1 MPGVLR
7 KLRLVLLTLVVAGA
21 FTACVPAPTPA
32 VTVVQTTIATVTA
45 TPTPTATPS
54 PTPTPE
60 PVPEVTAPP
69 APPAP
74 PVPPNAMGGQ
84 TDGGNTSTTPLV
96 SDGGP
101 QPFAVGTATTIN
113 DYEYSYTVAP
123 GDQVL
128 AIASRF
134 NLQTDDVVRVNFRCS
149 DPLEV
154 QPGDV
159 LDIRWPI
166 DSEAVGSGCVKGVTG

>member
-1 MPGVLR
+1 MPGVSR
-7 KLRLVLLTLVVAGA
+7 KLRLVLLTLGVAGA
-21 FTACVPAPTPA
+21 LTACVPAPTPA
-32 VTVVQTTIATVTA
+32 VTVVQTATATVTA
-45 TPTPTATPS
+45 TPTATPS

-60 PVPEVTAPP
+60 PVPEVTSPP
-69 APPAP
+69 EPPAP

-96 SDGGP
+96 SDGGA
-101 QPFAVGTATTIN
+101 QPFAVGTATAIN

-166 DSEAVGSGCVKGVTG
+166 DSEAVGSGCVKSVTG

>member
-1 MPGVLR
+1 MLGVSR

-21 FTACVPAPTPA
+21 LTACVPAPTPA
-32 VTVVQTTIATVTA
+32 VTLVQTSTATVTA
-45 TPTPTATPS
+45 TPTATPS
-54 PTPTPE
+54 PTPTPD
-60 PVPEVTAPP
+60 PIPEAAPP
-69 APPAP
+69 PPPPAP

-84 TDGGNTSTTPLV
+84 TDGGNTATTPLV

-101 QPFAVGTATTIN
+101 QQFAVGTATAIN
-113 DYEYSYTVAP
+113 DYEYSYTVAA

-166 DSEAVGSGCVKGVTG
+166 DSEAVGSGCVKSVTG

>member
-1 MPGVLR
+1 
-7 KLRLVLLTLVVAGA
+7 
-21 FTACVPAPTPA
+21 
-32 VTVVQTTIATVTA
+32 
-45 TPTPTATPS
+45 
-54 PTPTPE
+54 
-60 PVPEVTAPP
+60 
-69 APPAP
+69 
-74 PVPPNAMGGQ
+74 
-84 TDGGNTSTTPLV
+84 
-96 SDGGP
+96 
-101 QPFAVGTATTIN
+101 VGTATTIN